1 MSEEEGEQYEFAL
14 DPDTDQELIEAL
26 EAAEFVELSSLLPL
40 WTAEDDAWIPH

>member
-40 WTAEDDAWIPH
+40 WAGDDTWVTQ